1 MKYLPNKKKTQ
12 KLDIS
17 LTSEIRFTKGG
28 FDILIT
34 QLNCF
39 TLQAQQIL
47 ESPADRYH
55 GVLELLLI

>member
-1 MKYLPNKKKTQ
+1 MKYLPNKKTQ

-17 LTSEIRFTKGG
+17 LTSGIRFTKSG

-39 TLQAQQIL
+39 IRQAQQIL
-47 ESPADRYH
+47 ESPADPYH

>member
-1 MKYLPNKKKTQ
+1 MQYLPAKKNQ

-17 LTSEIRFTKGG
+17 LTSGVQFTKGG

-39 TLQAQQIL
+39 ILQAQQIL
-47 ESPADRYH
+47 ESPADPYH